1 MQVIDLILEN
11 IQQFDKPILIYGA
24 GKYAA
29 IFLTYLKTQRNA
41 DRVKGCIVS
50 QSDDA
55 QGFLFGFPVK
65 SVDAIEILQEY
76 TIIVAVAKKNS
87 EAIYQKLMKQS
98 ATLCYQ
104 ITDELI
110 ENIGKT
116 IASFFS
122 AYPIDEHKVFIDCFE
137 GLGYRCNCKYLAE
150 EFKKYDY
157 EVVWNL
163 SDKAVDDIPEW
174 ITKVKRY
181 SFEYFREV
189 YTSKIYITNDGVEP
203 KIHKRENQI
212 FICSWH
218 GAGPFKKTNIDLCP
232 MNAELKKYFEEMY
245 RNIDIF
251 VSPSKFNTQVIRRA
265 FGYEGEILE
274 CGSPRM
280 DCLLNKNNFRDKICG
295 YYKIDPK
302 SKIVLYAPTFRKS
315 SIGDEGSPVT
325 SFEKYDIKWEMIRES
340 LEKRFGGSFVLL
352 YRFHHMLYR
361 FAESR
366 MAYPDAI
373 NVTLY
378 PDVQEL
384 LGAADVLITDYS
396 SIMWDFSLQRKP
408 VFLYQNDVDEYIR
421 DRGFYS
427 DIEEWPYIK
436 ARTSEELSEKILGFD
451 NDKYVTELNQF
462 LEKYGTFDDGHACE
476 RTIEHISR
484 MLER

>member
-29 IFLTYLKTQRNA
+29 ISLTYLQTQGNA

-55 QGFLFGFPVK
+55 KRFLFGFPVK
-65 SVDAIEILQEY
+65 SVDEIEILQEY
-76 TIIVAVAKKNS
+76 TIIIAVAKKNS

-98 ATLCYQ
+98 VSLCYQ

-110 ENIGKT
+110 EDMAKT

-122 AYPIDEHKVFIDCFE
+122 SYPIDGHKVFIDCFE
-137 GLGYRCNCKYLAE
+137 GLGYRCNCKYLVE
-150 EFKKYDY
+150 ELKKYDY
-157 EVVWNL
+157 EIVWNL
-163 SDKAVDDIPEW
+163 SDKVVDDVPDW
-174 ITKVKRY
+174 ITKVQRY

-315 SIGDEGSPVT
+315 SRGDEGSSVT

>member
-29 IFLTYLKTQRNA
+29 ISLTYLQTQGNA

-55 QGFLFGFPVK
+55 KRFLFGFPVK
-65 SVDAIEILQEY
+65 SVDEIEILQEY
-76 TIIVAVAKKNS
+76 TIIIAVAKKNS

-98 ATLCYQ
+98 VSLCYQ

-110 ENIGKT
+110 EDMAKT

-122 AYPIDEHKVFIDCFE
+122 SYPIDGHKVFIDCFE

-150 EFKKYDY
+150 ALKKYDY
-157 EVVWNL
+157 EIVWNL
-163 SDKAVDDIPEW
+163 SDRAVDDIPEW

>member
-29 IFLTYLKTQRNA
+29 ISLTYLQTQGNA

-55 QGFLFGFPVK
+55 KRFLFGFPVK
-65 SVDAIEILQEY
+65 SVDEIEILQEY
-76 TIIVAVAKKNS
+76 TIIIAVAKKNS

-98 ATLCYQ
+98 VSLCYQ

-110 ENIGKT
+110 EDMAKT

-122 AYPIDEHKVFIDCFE
+122 SYPIDGHKVFIDCFE

-150 EFKKYDY
+150 ALKKYDY
-157 EVVWNL
+157 EIVWNL
-163 SDKAVDDIPEW
+163 SDRAVDDIPEW

-315 SIGDEGSPVT
+315 SIGDEGSSVT

-451 NDKYVTELNQF
+451 NDKYVAELNQF

>member
-451 NDKYVTELNQF
+451 NDKYVAELNQF

>member
-1 MQVIDLILEN
+1 M
-11 IQQFDKPILIYGA
+11 
-24 GKYAA
+24 
-29 IFLTYLKTQRNA
+29 
-41 DRVKGCIVS
+41 
-50 QSDDA
+50 
-55 QGFLFGFPVK
+55 
-65 SVDAIEILQEY
+65 
-76 TIIVAVAKKNS
+76 
-87 EAIYQKLMKQS
+87 
-98 ATLCYQ
+98 
-104 ITDELI
+104 
-110 ENIGKT
+110 
-116 IASFFS
+116 
-122 AYPIDEHKVFIDCFE
+122 
-137 GLGYRCNCKYLAE
+137 
-150 EFKKYDY
+150 
-157 EVVWNL
+157 
-163 SDKAVDDIPEW
+163 
-174 ITKVKRY
+174 
-181 SFEYFREV
+181 

-315 SIGDEGSPVT
+315 SIGDEGSSVT

-451 NDKYVTELNQF
+451 NDKYVAELNQF

>member
-265 FGYEGEILE
+265 FGYEGEIPE

-340 LEKRFGGSFVLL
+340 LERRFGGSFVLL

>member
-29 IFLTYLKTQRNA
+29 ISLTYLQTQGNA

-55 QGFLFGFPVK
+55 KRFLFGFPVK
-65 SVDAIEILQEY
+65 SVDEIEILQEY
-76 TIIVAVAKKNS
+76 TIIIAVAKKNS

-98 ATLCYQ
+98 VSLCYQ

-110 ENIGKT
+110 EDMAKT

-122 AYPIDEHKVFIDCFE
+122 SYPIDGHKVFIDCFE
-137 GLGYRCNCKYLAE
+137 GLGYRCNCKYLVE
-150 EFKKYDY
+150 ELKKYDY
-157 EVVWNL
+157 EIVWNL
-163 SDKAVDDIPEW
+163 SDKVVDDVPDW
-174 ITKVKRY
+174 ITKVQRY

-189 YTSKIYITNDGVEP
+189 YSSKFYITNDGVEP

-232 MNAELKKYFEEMY
+232 TNAEVKKYFQEMY

-251 VSPSKFNTQVIRRA
+251 ISPSKFNTQLIRRA

-274 CGSPRM
+274 CGSPRV
-280 DCLLNKNNFRDKICG
+280 DCLLKENNFREKICE

-315 SIGDEGSPVT
+315 SIGDEGSPIT
-325 SFEKYDIKWEMIRES
+325 SFQKYDMKWKLVQEA
-340 LEKRFGGSFVLL
+340 LEKKFENSFVLL

>member
-1 MQVIDLILEN
+1 
-11 IQQFDKPILIYGA
+11 
-24 GKYAA
+24 
-29 IFLTYLKTQRNA
+29 
-41 DRVKGCIVS
+41 
-50 QSDDA
+50 
-55 QGFLFGFPVK
+55 
-65 SVDAIEILQEY
+65 
-76 TIIVAVAKKNS
+76 
-87 EAIYQKLMKQS
+87 
-98 ATLCYQ
+98 
-104 ITDELI
+104 
-110 ENIGKT
+110 
-116 IASFFS
+116 
-122 AYPIDEHKVFIDCFE
+122 
-137 GLGYRCNCKYLAE
+137 
-150 EFKKYDY
+150 
-157 EVVWNL
+157 
-163 SDKAVDDIPEW
+163 
-174 ITKVKRY
+174 
-181 SFEYFREV
+181 
-189 YTSKIYITNDGVEP
+189 
-203 KIHKRENQI
+203 
-212 FICSWH
+212 
-218 GAGPFKKTNIDLCP
+218 
-232 MNAELKKYFEEMY
+232 
-245 RNIDIF
+245 
-251 VSPSKFNTQVIRRA
+251 
-265 FGYEGEILE
+265 
-274 CGSPRM
+274 M

>member
-340 LEKRFGGSFVLL
+340 LEKRFGGSVVLL

>member
-1 MQVIDLILEN
+1 MQIIDLKKIN
-11 IQQFDKPILIYGA
+11 RDKSYKPILIYGA
-24 GKYAA
+24 GMYAS
-29 IFLTYLKTQRNA
+29 IFLSYLQIQGEISS
-41 DRVKGCIVS
+41 VEGCIVS
-50 QSDDA
+50 KLNGDTR
-55 QGFLFGFPVK
+55 FLFDMPIK
-65 SVDAIEILQEY
+65 SIDEIENIDGY
-76 TIIVAVAKKNS
+76 AIIVAAAKKNS
-87 EAIYQKLMKQS
+87 KLIYEKLVERNVS
-98 ATLCYQ
+98 LCYQ
-104 ITDELI
+104 ISNECI
-110 ENIGKT
+110 EDMVNGIET
-116 IASFFS
+116 FFS
-122 AYPIDEHKVFIDCFE
+122 NYPVQKNKVFIDCFE

-150 EFKKYDY
+150 ALKKYDY
-157 EVVWNL
+157 EIVWNL
-163 SDKAVDDIPEW
+163 SDRAVDDIPEW

-315 SIGDEGSPVT
+315 SIGDEGSSVT

>member
-11 IQQFDKPILIYGA
+11 IQQFYKPILIYGA

>member
-1 MQVIDLILEN
+1 MQVIELKITDIKQL
-11 IQQFDKPILIYGA
+11 DKSILIYGA
-24 GKYAA
+24 GKYAS
-29 IFLTYLKTQRNA
+29 IFLTYLQTQGINSS
-41 DRVKGCIVS
+41 VKGCIVS
-50 QSDDA
+50 QIDDNKVFLSD
-55 QGFLFGFPVK
+55 LSVK
-65 SVDAIEILQEY
+65 SVDEIEDLKSY
-76 TIIVAVAKKNS
+76 TIVIAIAKKNA
-87 EAIYQKLMKQS
+87 EAIYHKLEEQGVDIGYQVTSEMIADMAS
-98 ATLCYQ
+98 EIAT
-104 ITDELI
+104 
-110 ENIGKT
+110 
-116 IASFFS
+116 FFS
-122 AYPIDEHKVFIDCFE
+122 LYPIDENKVFIDCFE

-150 EFKKYDY
+150 ALKKYDY
-157 EVVWNL
+157 EIVWNL
-163 SDKAVDDIPEW
+163 SDRAVDDIPEW

>member
-29 IFLTYLKTQRNA
+29 ISLTYLQTQGNA

-55 QGFLFGFPVK
+55 KRFLFGFPVK
-65 SVDAIEILQEY
+65 SVDEIEILQEY
-76 TIIVAVAKKNS
+76 TIIIAVAKKNS

-98 ATLCYQ
+98 VSLCYQ

-110 ENIGKT
+110 EDMAKT

-122 AYPIDEHKVFIDCFE
+122 SYPIDGHKVFIDCFE
-137 GLGYRCNCKYLAE
+137 GLGYRCNCKYLVE
-150 EFKKYDY
+150 ELKKYDY
-157 EVVWNL
+157 EIVWNL
-163 SDKAVDDIPEW
+163 SDKVVDDVPDW
-174 ITKVKRY
+174 ITKVQRY

-315 SIGDEGSPVT
+315 SIGDEGSSVT